1 MRPKWRPFSKLA
13 SIKWQ
18 NDSHADVRR
27 RREMNFHAEGG
38 STAASW
44 PHVWSGGARRD
55 RHEGIKRD
63 PTLSLSQCAVAVF
76 LCPSALLH
84 SPSISLPAPIHQS
97 PLTESVARPHKISR
111 RLANTISRRS
121 GRGRGRQCSGR
132 GRRFSLLR
140 PGSPSFPL
148 APSFFKLSPIYKG
161 FAAPAQL
168 TPLSRGSLTRSC
180 VKGIPSWQT

>member
-1 MRPKWRPFSKLA
+1 MTATRTS
-13 SIKWQ
+13 
-18 NDSHADVRR
+18 VRR

-121 GRGRGRQCSGR
+121 GRGRQCSGR
-132 GRRFSLLR
+132 GRRFAVLPALLPSLSLSLSSSCHRFTKVLR
-140 PGSPSFPL
+140 HRLNSLHSL
-148 APSFFKLSPIYKG
+148 A
-161 FAAPAQL
+161 AA
-168 TPLSRGSLTRSC
+168 SLTRSC

>member
-1 MRPKWRPFSKLA
+1 MPRTARRWRWRRLRPKWRPFSKLA

-121 GRGRGRQCSGR
+121 GRGRQCSGR
-132 GRRFSLLR
+132 GRRFSLL
-140 PGSPSFPL
+140 PALLPS
-148 APSFFKLSPIYKG
+148 
-161 FAAPAQL
+161 
-168 TPLSRGSLTRSC
+168 RSLFL
-180 VKGIPSWQT
+180 

>member
-1 MRPKWRPFSKLA
+1 MTRVVTLFSLPPRSPGRPRPRQAGLGSKLPRTARRWRWRRLRPKWRPFSKLA

-121 GRGRGRQCSGR
+121 GRGRQCSGR
-132 GRRFSLLR
+132 RRKFSLL
-140 PGSPSFPL
+140 PALLPS
-148 APSFFKLSPIYKG
+148 
-161 FAAPAQL
+161 
-168 TPLSRGSLTRSC
+168 RSLFL
-180 VKGIPSWQT
+180 